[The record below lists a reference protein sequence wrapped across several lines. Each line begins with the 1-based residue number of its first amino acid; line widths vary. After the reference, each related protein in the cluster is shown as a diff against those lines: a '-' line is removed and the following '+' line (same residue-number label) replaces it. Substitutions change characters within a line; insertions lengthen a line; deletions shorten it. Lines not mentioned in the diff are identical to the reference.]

1 MFFSP
6 VDPVWVALVVVVLFF
21 VISGLCFCLIEAV
34 KAGQKNLM
42 EQEESMSEEDRKH
55 ISKRKKEGEKER
67 EKEKGEKANSKGKGN
82 SEKEKGKEKGGKIK
96 VISDKEKEIVKIYPS
111 LKDLNLSS
119 SPSSD
124 SELSKD
130 EEADLEEEAAQ
141 YERDRF

>member
-1 MFFSP
+1 
-6 VDPVWVALVVVVLFF
+6 
-21 VISGLCFCLIEAV
+21 
-34 KAGQKNLM
+34 
-42 EQEESMSEEDRKH
+42 MSEEDRKH
-55 ISKRKKEGEKER
+55 RKKKEKGWKER
-67 EKEKGEKANSKGKGN
+67 EKKKGEKENSKGKGKRK
-82 SEKEKGKEKGGKIK
+82 KEKGKEKGGKIK

-141 YERDRF
+141 YERDRYDPDWPYRANPMKKGVSVNKRTKRKRKKKKN